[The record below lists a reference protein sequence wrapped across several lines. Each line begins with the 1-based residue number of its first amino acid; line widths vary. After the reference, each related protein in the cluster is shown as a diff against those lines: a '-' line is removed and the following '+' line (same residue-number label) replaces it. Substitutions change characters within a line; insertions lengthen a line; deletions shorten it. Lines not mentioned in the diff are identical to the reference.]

1 MRVDWETLLQMKEKP
16 ATQENFPL
24 LVAVNKMLSNIKN
37 VIDKH
42 WHILLIHT
50 KN

>member
-24 LVAVNKMLSNIKN
+24 LVAVNKTLSN
-37 VIDKH
+37 IDKH